1 MSNTFNFY
9 GIPFPDTE
17 LDTVTRQRLAMLA
30 FSNLFVPAT
39 KMFNFLCNK
48 DKLAMVV
55 KEFSYVLNIHSDTG
69 NYSNKPVEEGNDD
82 NKIDYFLLLDENFY
96 EFASTEDWYTEV
108 DFAERVIEW
117 VNVFSFPSYWELQKS
132 AEVLD
137 LNFRLIN
144 ELIFFQIKKKRI
156 PVGKIIEYFRQFAFT
171 LSENGID
178 SVLDTYLEVKSCR
191 DNTKQIL

>member
-1 MSNTFNFY
+1 
-9 GIPFPDTE
+9 
-17 LDTVTRQRLAMLA
+17 
-30 FSNLFVPAT
+30 
-39 KMFNFLCNK
+39 MFNFLCNK

-137 LNFRLIN
+137 LNFRLIIYN
-144 ELIFFQIKKKRI
+144 
-156 PVGKIIEYFRQFAFT
+156 
-171 LSENGID
+171 
-178 SVLDTYLEVKSCR
+178 
-191 DNTKQIL
+191 